1 MICSRCEQGEI
12 LEISI
17 NELNVKSFLC
27 DECEAMWFNFEDI
40 GKVPFVDFGTYMISK
55 NLFTIFSIT
64 KQ

>member
-55 NLFTIFSIT
+55 
-64 KQ
+64 K